1 MIGYGNL
8 GFKKTPTRIE
18 HLYQPME
25 TLITSKVANMQAYL
39 EAKEKALEEE
49 RTFVETFS
57 SQVTEVDEA
66 LRKIEG
72 SPL

>member
-1 MIGYGNL
+1 
-8 GFKKTPTRIE
+8 
-18 HLYQPME
+18 ME